1 MIEDL
6 GKSVNENWSIWINVK
21 KRITTKK
28 RKKLPR
34 RARRNIKEFNGKK
47 I

>member
-1 MIEDL
+1 VIEDL

-28 RKKLPR
+28 RKK
-34 RARRNIKEFNGKK
+34 ITTKGTKK
-47 I
+47 H